1 MPDNA
6 FGSIS
11 TYNNLNNK
19 LRQNDPIKQSM
30 YDYVSNKSSS
40 SSNGGGANGAVVGA
54 VAGAAAA
61 KKAAEQNKYLYDGNG
76 TNSNKTSGGSGK
88 ASGSSG
94 VSSDYLNALYA
105 QRQGMAQNAYDS
117 AMNRLNDAYNNAA
130 ENYRNIYNSGV
141 DTLRGSYNNSQN
153 RINDDAKK
161 SLQEAYI
168 NKMLSQKNLAQQLAA
183 QGISGGAS
191 ESAVAGLIN
200 NYGNSRNGI
209 TRDWNN
215 NLSDLEQTFNT
226 NMNDLYSAYQNQMA
240 ALDAN
245 KANAMNTLEFNL
257 ANMLMDSMPSISEYI
272 SAMGNTGGLS
282 DAVKAAAA
290 SQGAFTPNATQ
301 ATNDVNYV
309 NTTQANDMGNNA
321 TNWMKWLED
330 QYRLGRT
337 SNAATL
343 EMASPK
349 NNVSPEDIAYYLS
362 NSSYYR

>member
-1 MPDNA
+1 MADNI
-6 FGSIS
+6 FG
-11 TYNNLNNK
+11 NL
-19 LRQNDPIKQSM
+19 
-30 YDYVSNKSSS
+30 KSLITGSH
-40 SSNGGGANGAVVGA
+40 GGAGHTRGEDNSASTGATVGAVVGSLLPS
-54 VAGAAAA
+54 GTSNSSTLGSGY
-61 KKAAEQNKYLYDGNG
+61 QPGQSDYSKYAYQGSTSSKSG
-76 TNSNKTSGGSGK
+76 SGKSSGGSGK

-117 AMNRLNDAYNNAA
+117 AMSRLNDAYNNAA
-130 ENYRNIYNSGV
+130 ANYRNIYNSGV

-153 RINDDAKK
+153 RINDDAKN

-215 NLSDLEQTFNT
+215 NLTDLEQTFNT

-245 KANAMNTLEFNL
+245 RANAMNTLEFNL
-257 ANMLMDSMPSISEYI
+257 ANMMMDSMPSISEYI

-321 TNWMKWLED
+321 TNWMKWLEE
-330 QYRLGRT
+330 QYRLGT
-337 SNAATL
+337 QSPSATL
-343 EMASPK
+343 YMTQ
-349 NNVSPEDIAYYLS
+349 NGVTPEQAAKYLS
-362 NSSYYR
+362 ASSYYR

>member
-1 MPDNA
+1 MADNA
-6 FGSIS
+6 
-11 TYNNLNNK
+11 
-19 LRQNDPIKQSM
+19 M
-30 YDYVSNKSSS
+30 YDKQKVKSLIANQGYDAAKSYIKASGGNPSPSSS
-40 SSNGGGANGAVVGA
+40 SSAASGATVGA
-54 VAGAAAA
+54 LVGSYIP
-61 KKAAEQNKYLYDGNG
+61 QQSDYSKYAYQ
-76 TNSNKTSGGSGK
+76 GSSKGSSSK
-88 ASGSSG
+88 SSGSSSKGSSNSG

-215 NLSDLEQTFNT
+215 NLTDLEQTYNT
-226 NMNDLYSAYQNQMA
+226 NLNDLYSAYQNQMA